1 MDPKICAPPLAPP
14 ISPKLTAVWVSVIF
28 LSKMLIL
35 AIGDLHIPERAVDI
49 PHKFKKLL
57 QPSGRI
63 EQVLCLGNVTN
74 SQSTVEFLKSL
85 SLDFQIVKGEFDRD
99 LNLPLSL
106 VFTYDKLRV
115 GLVNGFQIVPK
126 ADPLS
131 LLAQARLMDVDILI
145 YGSTHKVEAY
155 TLDGRFFVN
164 PGSATG
170 AFSSSNMDQEDL
182 DTVEAFIEEHK
193 VKDTKKE
200 STDAAPEET
209 EKKDQE
215 EEKEEKPNDENTLE
229 IEEYMDPVPSFCL
242 LDIQGSVCTLY
253 LYTLIDGDVKVDKI
267 TYRKEEQE

>member
-1 MDPKICAPPLAPP
+1 
-14 ISPKLTAVWVSVIF
+14 
-28 LSKMLIL
+28 MLIL

-57 QPSGRI
+57 QPTGKI
-63 EQVLCLGNVTN
+63 QQVLCLGNVTN
-74 SQSTVEFLKSL
+74 SQSTLDFLKSL
-85 SLDFQIVKGEFDRD
+85 SLDFQMVKGD
-99 LNLPLSL
+99 LDQDYNLPLSL
-106 VFTYDKLRV
+106 VFNHDKLKI

-131 LLAQARLMDVDILI
+131 LLSQARLMNVDVLI

-170 AFSSSNMDQEDL
+170 AFSTSKMDQEDV
-182 DTVEAFIEEHK
+182 DTVEAYLAEMNGKIGQGEE
-193 VKDTKKE
+193 KKE
-200 STDAAPEET
+200 ASNDDD
-209 EKKDQE
+209 KKDDKKE
-215 EEKEEKPNDENTLE
+215 EEKPESGKPEEFVE

-253 LYTLIDGDVKVDKI
+253 LYTLIDGEVKVDKL

>member
-1 MDPKICAPPLAPP
+1 
-14 ISPKLTAVWVSVIF
+14 
-28 LSKMLIL
+28 MLIL

-57 QPSGRI
+57 QPTGKI
-63 EQVLCLGNVTN
+63 QQVLCLGNVTN
-74 SQSTVEFLKSL
+74 SQSTLDFLKSL
-85 SLDFQIVKGEFDRD
+85 SLDFQMVKGD
-99 LNLPLSL
+99 LDQDYNLPLSL
-106 VFTYDKLRV
+106 VFNHDKLKI

-131 LLAQARLMDVDILI
+131 LLSQARLMNVDILI

-170 AFSSSNMDQEDL
+170 AFSTSKMDQEDV
-182 DTVEAFIEEHK
+182 DTVEAYLAEVNGKIGQGEE
-193 VKDTKKE
+193 KKE
-200 STDAAPEET
+200 ASNDED
-209 EKKDQE
+209 KKDDKKE
-215 EEKEEKPNDENTLE
+215 EEKPESGKPEEFVE

-253 LYTLIDGDVKVDKI
+253 LYTLIDGEVKVDKL

>member
-1 MDPKICAPPLAPP
+1 
-14 ISPKLTAVWVSVIF
+14 
-28 LSKMLIL
+28 MLIL

-57 QPSGRI
+57 QPTGKI
-63 EQVLCLGNVTN
+63 QQVLCLGNVTN
-74 SQSTVEFLKSL
+74 SQSTLDFLKSL
-85 SLDFQIVKGEFDRD
+85 SLDFQMVKGD
-99 LNLPLSL
+99 LDQDYNLPLSL
-106 VFTYDKLRV
+106 VFNHDKLKI

-131 LLAQARLMDVDILI
+131 LLSQARLMNVDVLI

-170 AFSSSNMDQEDL
+170 AFSTSKMDQEDV
-182 DTVEAFIEEHK
+182 DTVEAYLAEVNGKIGQGEE
-193 VKDTKKE
+193 KKE
-200 STDAAPEET
+200 ASNDDD
-209 EKKDQE
+209 KKDDKKE
-215 EEKEEKPNDENTLE
+215 EEKPESGKPEEFVE

-253 LYTLIDGDVKVDKI
+253 LYTLIDGEVKVDKL